1 MTANGYEVSFEGVE
15 NVIKLD
21 YGDGC
26 TSLNI
31 LKCIELYPLQRRMLW
46 YANYT
51 SIKLLKKKKQQS
63 SHTKYPLRTTGPCAI
78 YALSPDS
85 LQRSCKD
92 PYYYTHS
99 AVEETDSKR
108 HHRLPTK

>member
-51 SIKLLKKKKQQS
+51 SIKLLKKKKT
-63 SHTKYPLRTTGPCAI
+63 TKLTHKISTKNHRAVCYLRLI
-78 YALSPDS
+78 S
-85 LQRSCKD
+85 
-92 PYYYTHS
+92 
-99 AVEETDSKR
+99 
-108 HHRLPTK
+108 

>member
-1 MTANGYEVSFEGVE
+1 MTANGYEVSFKGVE

-51 SIKLLKKKKQQS
+51 SIKLLKKKNNKA
-63 SHTKYPLRTTGPCAI
+63 HTQNI
-78 YALSPDS
+78 
-85 LQRSCKD
+85 
-92 PYYYTHS
+92 H
-99 AVEETDSKR
+99 
-108 HHRLPTK
+108 

>member
-1 MTANGYEVSFEGVE
+1 MVC
-15 NVIKLD
+15 KL
-21 YGDGC
+21 Y
-26 TSLNI
+26 LN
-31 LKCIELYPLQRRMLW
+31 K
-46 YANYT
+46 AA
-51 SIKLLKKKKQQS
+51 KKKKKQQS
-63 SHTKYPLRTTGPCAI
+63 SHTKYPLRTTGLCAI